1 MKKLIIAALLV
12 AGMSTYAQEKKEL
25 STKPKMERI
34 SPEQRQERQLEKM
47 TSELSLDTKQKQQIN
62 QILTEQSAKRKQ
74 MMNNVKATKQEM
86 KIKRAESKKRM
97 QEERLLMEGKMKAIL
112 SPEQFDTWKTNQEK
126 KREKTESRMKE
137 RMDKKM
143 KGEMKN

>member
-12 AGMSTYAQEKKEL
+12 AGMTTYAQEKKEA

-34 SPEQRQERQLEKM
+34 TPEQRLERQLEKM
-47 TSELSLDTKQKQQIN
+47 TSELSLDAKQKQQVN
-62 QILTEQSAKRKQ
+62 QILTEQSGKRKQ

-137 RMDKKM
+137 RMQKRM